1 MNWLRKIFLR
11 LHKRKA
17 LVEVRAD
24 INFIKI
30 FRRSWLEYD
39 EKEGRSIL
47 RKQDAK
53 GDKKDEALINKT
65 SLEIAQHLATKKE
78 LQDLQ
83 KMESDLIRY
92 IDLI

>member
-1 MNWLRKIFLR
+1 MNWLRKIRLR
-11 LHKRKA
+11 LFKRKA

-24 INFIKI
+24 INFIKT
-30 FRRSWLEYD
+30 FRRDWLEYD

-53 GDKKDEALINKT
+53 GDKKDEELVART
-65 SLEIAQHLATKKE
+65 SKSIAQHLATKKE
-78 LQDLQ
+78 LKELQ
-83 KMESDLIRY
+83 IMENDLIRY